1 MSVAQKKEIIKNPSP
16 KAGFASAVVL
26 AAGLALM
33 PGCIKSGQSV
43 PAKSPVTSVQK
54 APEKNSV
61 ARNVDDQKALLQ
73 KITEMAKR
81 SPELLRQSGIDEFD
95 VSKLKVNTSR
105 FDVKIGDEVHG
116 GLFDNQSSSRRVTK
130 IDDKGVEVDHDF
142 FEYDKPR
149 TLEVTS
155 GGSFLLTSIVRAEK
169 GAEGTAVISITHT
182 EYSR

>member
-1 MSVAQKKEIIKNPSP
+1 MSIAQKNELIKNPSA

-26 AAGLALM
+26 AAGLAVM
-33 PGCIKSGQSV
+33 PGCVKPEQLAS
-43 PAKSPVTSVQK
+43 PKSPVSSVQK
-54 APEKNSV
+54 APGKNSGTSDLV
-61 ARNVDDQKALLQ
+61 DQKALLQ

-116 GLFDNQSSSRRVTK
+116 GLFDNKTLSSRVTK
-130 IDDKGVEVDHDF
+130 IDDKGVEVDNDF

-149 TLEVTS
+149 TMVVTS

-169 GAEGTAVISITHT
+169 GAEGTAVISVTHT